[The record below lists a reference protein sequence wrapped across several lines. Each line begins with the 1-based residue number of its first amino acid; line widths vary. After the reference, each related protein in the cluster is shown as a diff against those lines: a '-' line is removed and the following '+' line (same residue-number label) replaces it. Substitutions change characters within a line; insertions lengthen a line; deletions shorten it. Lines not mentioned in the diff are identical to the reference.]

1 MTSPSDFVCT
11 TRLGR
16 SGTRDGP
23 ASAILRDRPPQKGAA
38 AARRAKKETRD
49 ALALPNRFRKNPTL
63 ARTARAFRNA
73 AQSHT
78 PARHLGRSPQLGQ
91 VRVQG
96 VLVIHPILRHYGAVR
111 ASGRRS
117 APCARSG
124 VVRGT
129 NRWHRARRHDRRCDT
144 RAARTS
150 CAKGCAEIALSG
162 NSGRIATSQRKQ
174 PDCCAIRRRRSRESA
189 GPGSVSTADGRCG
202 FLSA

>member
-16 SGTRDGP
+16 SHTRDGP

-78 PARHLGRSPQLGQ
+78 PARYLGRSPQLGQ
-91 VRVQG
+91 VRVLRK
-96 VLVIHPILRHYGAVR
+96 VLKYILDSCCALQVQIRKTKLNNNFGFGEGNEWQWRR
-111 ASGRRS
+111 AGGIWIKKTVTRGRRRFVDTRVHAHRS
-117 APCARSG
+117 ANSRKGESLPHRRPALPSAL
-124 VVRGT
+124 
-129 NRWHRARRHDRRCDT
+129 RARPSSPVVVF
-144 RAARTS
+144 RAR
-150 CAKGCAEIALSG
+150 
-162 NSGRIATSQRKQ
+162 
-174 PDCCAIRRRRSRESA
+174 
-189 GPGSVSTADGRCG
+189 
-202 FLSA
+202 

>member
-16 SGTRDGP
+16 SHTRDGP

-150 CAKGCAEIALSG
+150 CAKGVPKSRFLVIRAGLRHRSANSPIAA
-162 NSGRIATSQRKQ
+162 RIDVVGQGKAPILVR
-174 PDCCAIRRRRSRESA
+174 
-189 GPGSVSTADGRCG
+189 
-202 FLSA
+202 